1 VSDGTGDQD
10 HADQQGAP
18 WGDRRSFA
26 DRLFPGPSNPM
37 SKQNA
42 ERVQRL
48 LRSRPPH
55 VVPPGSGSDAPA
67 RQGGRGTPIEAPPAP
82 GADDVAK
89 LQEAL
94 DAQNELL
101 KAILSSTVDSQKD
114 ARSTAQNSR
123 TFAWAG
129 TLIALLTLV
138 ATVVLI
144 VNGG

>member
-1 VSDGTGDQD
+1 MTDGP
-10 HADQQGAP
+10 DQQPSAEQSANP
-18 WGDRRSFA
+18 WQERRNLA
-26 DRLFPGPSNPM
+26 ERLFPGPSNPM
-37 SKQNA
+37 SPHDT

-48 LRSRPPH
+48 IRSRT
-55 VVPPGSGSDAPA
+55 
-67 RQGGRGTPIEAPPAP
+67 GRGATTRADGQIPPAGTRP
-82 GADDVAK
+82 QSSAPSAVSADDVAR
-89 LQEAL
+89 LQDSL

-101 KAILSSTVDSQKD
+101 RAILSSSVDAQTD